1 MPSLSARLSRSGLGL
16 FALAA
21 LGNLGT
27 SGALAE
33 PGILLSSARPAD
45 STALATGEQL
55 LLTSRTSDISFA
67 GRTITLSGFTGIVGY
82 ANELAYV
89 VVLDGSASAGEA
101 EATGGHLLILR
112 PYGAEASVEQF
123 DAARLLAKWSEAAKA
138 AAPEAYASLERIK
151 GGQDLGVWFGRLG
164 QTSFNVAAS
173 GSAREEQAT
182 RTLMGNETVREIR
195 FSGASDPKAVE
206 QMVATRF
213 VEALRNS
220 DAKTAAA
227 LLDPQAFGGRT
238 LGGGGG
244 EARLMAAR
252 ALIASGNWTQATT
265 SEAPQ
270 LVDGAWRSG
279 AATLQ
284 LRTVDDFVF
293 VSRVS
298 GGTK

>member
-1 MPSLSARLSRSGLGL
+1 MTPIVHSLRRGRMKLIV
-16 FALAA
+16 LAA
-21 LGNLGT
+21 LGQLT
-27 SGALAE
+27 THSAAAE
-33 PGILLSSARPAD
+33 PGILLANARAAESA
-45 STALATGEQL
+45 TLATGEQL
-55 LLTSRTSDISFA
+55 LLTARTSEMPFA
-67 GRTITLSGFTGIVGY
+67 GRTISLSGFTGIVGY
-82 ANELAYV
+82 ANELAYI
-89 VVLDGSASAGEA
+89 VVLDGSASTGSVR
-101 EATGGHLLILR
+101 ATSGHLLILR

-123 DAARLLAKWSEAAKA
+123 DAARLLAKWSGATKA

-213 VEALRNS
+213 VEALRKG
-220 DAKTAAA
+220 DARTVAD
-227 LLDPQAFGGRT
+227 LLDPTAFGGRT

-252 ALIASGNWTQATT
+252 ALIASGTWAQATT
-265 SEAPQ
+265 SDAPQ
-270 LVDGAWRSG
+270 LVNAGWRSG
-279 AATLQ
+279 TTTLQ
-284 LRTVDDFVF
+284 LRTIDDFVF

-298 GGTK
+298 GGMK